1 MRTGTGGDAPLSREK
16 ILRAAV
22 RLADRHGI
30 EKLSMRALGRQLG
43 REAMSLYNHVA
54 DKDDLLDG
62 IVDLVSAEIALPDGG
77 TDWREAMRARAR
89 SAREVFARHPWAPRL
104 IDTRVSSGPARLR
117 YLDAVLGTLRR
128 AGFGVEPALR
138 AFSVLDSY
146 LYGFNRKRLDVPA
159 DPGSAQSAEAFLRT
173 FPAREYPH
181 LAEAAAATAAGPGY
195 DEEADFAFGLDLIL
209 DGLQRALDES
219 RRPRGAK
226 RRP

>member
-1 MRTGTGGDAPLSREK
+1 MGTKIAGGVPLTREK

-22 RLADRHGI
+22 RLADRQGL

-62 IVDLVSAEIALPDGG
+62 IVDLVSAEIALPGGG
-77 TDWREAMRARAR
+77 TDWREAMRVRAR

-104 IDTRVSSGPARLR
+104 IDTRISSGPARLR

-128 AGFGVEPALR
+128 AGFGVGLAIR

-146 LYGFNRKRLDVPA
+146 LYGFGRKRTDVPA
-159 DPGSAQSAEAFLRT
+159 DSGSPQAAEAFLRE
-173 FPAREYPH
+173 FPAGEYPH
-181 LAEAAAATAAGPGY
+181 LAEMATAFATGPGY
-195 DEEADFAFGLDLIL
+195 DEDADFAFGLELIL
-209 DGLQRALDES
+209 DGLQRVLDES
-219 RRPRGAK
+219 RRPRGTK
-226 RRP
+226 R